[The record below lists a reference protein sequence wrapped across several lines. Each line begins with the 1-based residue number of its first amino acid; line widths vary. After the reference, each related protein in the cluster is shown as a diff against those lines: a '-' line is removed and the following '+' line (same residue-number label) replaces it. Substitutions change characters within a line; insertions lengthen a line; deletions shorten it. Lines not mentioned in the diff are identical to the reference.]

1 MTPTIHYIVDA
12 CLLSATTLTTMVA
25 AAWRKASIDRD
36 GSIHRMAC
44 SIRAHEE
51 AANRDANFIAEQA
64 ESIQSLDGEA
74 TSYSIMLT
82 AQQDH
87 LERLE
92 AAYKAAVPE
101 RMGNGRFAKK
111 AVS

>member
-12 CLLSATTLTTMVA
+12 CLLSATTLTMMAA
-25 AAWRKASIDRD
+25 AAWRQRSI
-36 GSIHRMAC
+36 
-44 SIRAHEE
+44 EQE
-51 AANRDANFIAEQA
+51 NLIAEKD
-64 ESIQSLDGEA
+64 ELIQSLDGEA
-74 TSYSIMLT
+74 ASYSIMLT

-87 LERLE
+87 LDRLE

-111 AVS
+111 SAA